1 MAENRRNAGMRRG
14 PGGPGPGGHGG
25 GTGEKARDFG
35 KTMRTLLTYLKPH
48 RIKLCLVFIFAIT
61 STVFSIVSPSI
72 LGDATDII
80 VEGLFS
86 PAGIDFDKLL
96 SIVLLL
102 VALYI
107 VSFLFNFS
115 QGFVM
120 SRISQGIT
128 YQMRDRMSVK
138 MDRLAVGYFD
148 RRTHGEIQ
156 SLMINDIESIN
167 QTLSQSLSQLI
178 TSAAT
183 LVGILIMMLRI
194 NVLMTVTALI
204 VLPLSMIVIRLVVSR
219 SQVQFRRQ
227 QNHLSDLNGHV
238 EEMFDGHTVVKAFN
252 MEDESIETFT
262 EINEQLCRDSW
273 KSQFLSGIMMP
284 VTNFIGNLGYVA
296 VCILGG
302 YLAIHGKVSIGDIQ
316 AFIQYVRSF
325 NQPVSQVANAANL
338 LQSTAAAAE
347 RVFAFIDEEDEADP
361 FQPSDAET
369 EKESA
374 ADSDS
379 ALFNPKDVKGQV
391 SFNHVSFGYKKGEPV
406 IKDFSFQAQ
415 PGDRIAIVGP
425 TGAGKTTIMKLLLR
439 YYELDGGSIT
449 IDGHDIRDFSRHD
462 LREMF
467 GMVLQD
473 SWLFSGTVEDNI
485 KYGREDATR
494 EQVIRA
500 AEDAHIHHHIMT
512 QPDGY
517 DTDVTGSGSNLS
529 QGQRQ
534 LITIARALLSDNPI
548 LILDEATSSVDT
560 RTEKQIQQ
568 AMVNLMENRTSFIIA
583 HRLSTI
589 RDADHII
596 VMDHGDIVEQ
606 GNHESLMEADGF
618 YAKLYNSQFE

>member
-374 ADSDS
+374 AGSDS

-391 SFNHVSFGYKKGEPV
+391 SFNHVSFRYKKGEPV

>member
-25 GTGEKARDFG
+25 GTGEKARDFR

-48 RIKLCLVFIFAIT
+48 RIKLGLVFIFAIT

-80 VEGLFS
+80 VEGLFR

-194 NVLMTVTALI
+194 NVIMTVTALI

-374 ADSDS
+374 AGSDS
-379 ALFNPKDVKGQV
+379 ALFSPKDVKGQV